1 MQKHSISLVILLG
14 ALVCQL
20 QASTVVPASLKEL
33 SERAQ
38 QVAIGRIERI
48 TSYKDPST
56 GIIRSRIEMTPT
68 HSLTGSPAPSLTFEM
83 AGGVFE
89 GVGQWIAGFP
99 MLHTGDHVVLFLAG
113 DTTTPFGPTVGLW
126 QGVFFVET
134 DRATG
139 AQTLANHK
147 RQPIAEIR
155 GENLVLSQR
164 AATGLAL
171 QPSAPKLTLDSFLDQ
186 VRVWRPI
193 PANPNR

>member
-1 MQKHSISLVILLG
+1 MQKHSISSVILLS

-20 QASTVVPASLKEL
+20 QASTIVPTTLKEL
-33 SERAQ
+33 SEKAQ
-38 QVAIGRIERI
+38 QIAIGRIDRI
-48 TSYKDPST
+48 TSYKDPTT
-56 GIIRSRIEMTPT
+56 GMIRSRIDMTPT
-68 HSLTGSPAPSLTFEM
+68 RSLTGSPAASFSFDM

-89 GVGQWIAGFP
+89 GVGQAIAGFP
-99 MLHTGDHVVLFLAG
+99 VLHTGDHVVLFLAG

-139 AQTLANHK
+139 AQTLANHR

-155 GENLVLSQR
+155 GENLVLNQR

-171 QPSAPKLTLDSFLDQ
+171 QPNAPKLTLDSFLDQ

-193 PANPNR
+193 PTSTTR